1 MLCCSSCILLHSRIW
16 SNASTISLVT
26 TLFNNVIRARCQSC
40 QWERGFFS
48 LFLLLSAKGSN
59 TAPTRAVWHGKAIT
73 ADRKTFYLESRA
85 QVHIRNQLPT
95 TAVFR
100 EQMQTPPPAPRLPSS
115 ASLPHLFSV
124 SQQCSF
130 FSFLSSSL
138 SVAFCPAG
146 STFVFK

>member
-1 MLCCSSCILLHSRIW
+1 MPIMPMG
-16 SNASTISLVT
+16 A
-26 TLFNNVIRARCQSC
+26 
-40 QWERGFFS
+40 GFFS

-85 QVHIRNQLPT
+85 QVHIRNHLPT

-146 STFVFK
+146 STFVFKQTLLFPSCLSLKCAFTLFYPTLSC